1 MTKKNFTR
9 KDLSNS
15 IFKELGFSKN
25 FSSTI
30 VDDFFEI
37 LIQHLVKFRKI
48 KISSFGTFEV
58 INKNERIGRNPKTK
72 KEAKITSRK
81 VVKFKPSLIFKKKIN
96 KSNYIR
102 CYHQQH
108 HCQIISLLPCPK
120 IKRKKYFSP

>member
-1 MTKKNFTR
+1 MIKKNFTR

-37 LIQHLVKFRKI
+37 LILHLVKFRKI

-72 KEAKITSRK
+72 EDVKITSRK
-81 VVKFKPSLIFKKKIN
+81 VVKFRPSSIFKKKIN
-96 KSNYIR
+96 DNEKNI
-102 CYHQQH
+102 
-108 HCQIISLLPCPK
+108 
-120 IKRKKYFSP
+120 